1 MRTLITIRKRGLG
14 YIMDIATHG
23 HMARMGAQCGVDP
36 YAAAT
41 AAASAMAQY
50 AALSS
55 NPNGGDLMAPPEV
68 MEHVPDA
75 WRRIDPLPLQYCVRC
90 EKKTPTKNDGNALCA
105 TCNLVR

>member
-1 MRTLITIRKRGLG
+1 MRTLITIRKRGAG
-14 YIMDIATHG
+14 YIMDVSTRGELI
-23 HMARMGAQCGVDP
+23 RQGAQCGIDA

-55 NPNGGDLMAPPEV
+55 NPKGGDLMAPPEV

-75 WRRIDPLPLQYCVRC
+75 WRKIDPV
-90 EKKTPTKNDGNALCA
+90 
-105 TCNLVR
+105 